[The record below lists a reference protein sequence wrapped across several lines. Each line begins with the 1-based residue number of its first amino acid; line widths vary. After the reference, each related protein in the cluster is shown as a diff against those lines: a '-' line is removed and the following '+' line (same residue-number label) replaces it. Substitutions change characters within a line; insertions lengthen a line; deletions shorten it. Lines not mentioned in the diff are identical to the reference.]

1 MMMKFTA
8 LLSATLLAFSL
19 PVMAQEATPTPEAAP
34 TAAAVITDMAL
45 GPADAKVTIIEYASF
60 TCPHCAAFHES
71 TFKPLKADYIDT
83 GKVRFE
89 FREFYRNKYDLWASM
104 IARCGGE
111 IRYFGIADILLSTQT
126 EWANS
131 DDAGVVVENLKRIG
145 RTAGMD
151 DATLDACMN
160 DEANAMAMVEHFQ
173 TNSTADDVQGTP
185 TVFINGVN
193 HSGLDY
199 AGYKAIIDPLL
210 AE

>member
-1 MMMKFTA
+1 MMMK
-8 LLSATLLAFSL
+8 LAAVLMAFAL
-19 PVMAQEATPTPEAAP
+19 PVMAQEATTPAVTTPDAP
-34 TAAAVITDMAL
+34 VITDMAL
-45 GPADAKVTIIEYASF
+45 GPVDAKVTIIEYASY
-60 TCPHCAAFHES
+60 TCPHCAAFHE
-71 TFKPLKADYIDT
+71 TIFKPLKTDYIDT

-111 IRYFGIADILLSTQT
+111 MRYFGITDILLSTQM

-131 DDAGVVVENLKRIG
+131 DDALVVVENLKRIG

-151 DATLDACMN
+151 DVALDACMN
-160 DEANAMAMVEHFQ
+160 DEATAKAMVERFQ
-173 TNSTADDVQGTP
+173 ANSTADDVQGTP

>member
-1 MMMKFTA
+1 MMMKLA
-8 LLSATLLAFSL
+8 AVLLAFAL
-19 PVMAQEATPTPEAAP
+19 PAMAQEATTP
-34 TAAAVITDMAL
+34 TAAPVIADMAL
-45 GPADAKVTIIEYASF
+45 GPVDAKVTMIEYASY
-60 TCPHCAAFHES
+60 TCPHCAAFHE
-71 TFKPLKADYIDT
+71 TIFKPLKADYIDT

-89 FREFYRNKYDLWASM
+89 FREFYRNKYDLWAGM
-104 IARCGGE
+104 MTRCGGE
-111 IRYFGIADILLSTQT
+111 GRYFGITDILLSTQM

-131 DDAGVVVENLKRIG
+131 DDAAVVVENLKRIG

-151 DATLDACMN
+151 DAALEACMN
-160 DEANAMAMVEHFQ
+160 DEATAKAMVERFQ
-173 TNSTADDVQGTP
+173 ANSTADDVQGTP

>member
-1 MMMKFTA
+1 MMMK
-8 LLSATLLAFSL
+8 LATVLLAFAL
-19 PVMAQEATPTPEAAP
+19 PAMAQEATTPPAAP
-34 TAAAVITDMAL
+34 VIADMAL
-45 GPADAKVTIIEYASF
+45 GPVDAKVTMIEYASY
-60 TCPHCAAFHES
+60 TCPHCAAFHE
-71 TFKPLKADYIDT
+71 TIFKPLKADYIDT

-89 FREFYRNKYDLWASM
+89 FREFYRNKYDLWAGM
-104 IARCGGE
+104 MTRCGGE
-111 IRYFGIADILLSTQT
+111 ARYFGITDILLSTQM

-131 DDAGVVVENLKRIG
+131 DDAAVVVENLKRIG

-151 DATLDACMN
+151 DAALAACMN
-160 DEANAMAMVEHFQ
+160 DEATAKAMVERFQ
-173 TNSTADDVQGTP
+173 ANSTADDVQGTP